1 MKKDQFIFGLYP
13 VLEALQAKAPVDKI
27 FLNQQSEASRFHEIL
42 QLAQAQNVTVNSV
55 PQEKLDKLTRSNH
68 QGIVAYLSP
77 IQFTDLDTLVASV
90 LEQSKSPLLLILDQ
104 ITDARNFGAIIRTA
118 ECTGVDGI
126 IILKKGGAPV
136 SADTVKTSAGAIFNI
151 PVCKVDHIKDALYY
165 LQGSGFKV
173 VGASEKTTNSYFD
186 ADLTGAMGLVLGSED
201 KGISK
206 SIIPLLDGLISLPM
220 VGKTKSLNVS
230 VACGALL
237 FEAVRQ
243 RGI

>member
-1 MKKDQFIFGLYP
+1 M
-13 VLEALQAKAPVDKI
+13 
-27 FLNQQSEASRFHEIL
+27 NQQSEASRFHEIL

-90 LEQSKSPLLLILDQ
+90 LEQSQSPLLLILDQ

-173 VGASEKTTNSYFD
+173 LGASEKTTNSYFD

>member
-173 VGASEKTTNSYFD
+173 LGASEKTTNSYFD

-206 SIIPLLDGLISLPM
+206 SIIPHLDGLISLPM

>member
-1 MKKDQFIFGLYP
+1 M
-13 VLEALQAKAPVDKI
+13 
-27 FLNQQSEASRFHEIL
+27 
-42 QLAQAQNVTVNSV
+42 
-55 PQEKLDKLTRSNH
+55 
-68 QGIVAYLSP
+68 
-77 IQFTDLDTLVASV
+77 ASV

-173 VGASEKTTNSYFD
+173 LGASEKTTNSYFD

>member
-173 VGASEKTTNSYFD
+173 LGASEKTTNSYFD

-230 VACGALL
+230 VAWGALL

>member
-173 VGASEKTTNSYFD
+173 LGASEKTTNSYFD

>member
-118 ECTGVDGI
+118 
-126 IILKKGGAPV
+126 
-136 SADTVKTSAGAIFNI
+136 
-151 PVCKVDHIKDALYY
+151 
-165 LQGSGFKV
+165 
-173 VGASEKTTNSYFD
+173 
-186 ADLTGAMGLVLGSED
+186 
-201 KGISK
+201 
-206 SIIPLLDGLISLPM
+206 
-220 VGKTKSLNVS
+220 
-230 VACGALL
+230 
-237 FEAVRQ
+237 
-243 RGI
+243 

>member
-1 MKKDQFIFGLYP
+1 MKKDQFIFVLYP

-173 VGASEKTTNSYFD
+173 LGASEKTTNSYFD

>member
-173 VGASEKTTNSYFD
+173 LGASEKTANSYFD

>member
-42 QLAQAQNVTVNSV
+42 HLAQAQNVTVNSV

-173 VGASEKTTNSYFD
+173 LGASEKTTNSYFD

>member
-77 IQFTDLDTLVASV
+77 IQFTDLDTLVDSV

-173 VGASEKTTNSYFD
+173 LGASEKTTNSYFD

>member
-104 ITDARNFGAIIRTA
+104 ITYARNFGAIIRTA

-173 VGASEKTTNSYFD
+173 LGASEKTTNSYFD

-220 VGKTKSLNVS
+220 VGKTK
-230 VACGALL
+230 
-237 FEAVRQ
+237 
-243 RGI
+243 

>member
-13 VLEALQAKAPVDKI
+13 VLEALQANAPVDKI

-90 LEQSKSPLLLILDQ
+90 LEQSQSPLLLILDQ

-173 VGASEKTTNSYFD
+173 LGASEKTTNSYFD